1 MATSH
6 YGDFGLYRRVA
17 HQARSAWRSLAVL
30 FGVGLLATPLALL
43 TPLPLKIA
51 VDSVLGSHPLP
62 TFLAV
67 LVPRAVT
74 QSPDLLLLFVAVL
87 AIAIALLSQLQALAS
102 KYFTTVAGERLVFD
116 LRARI
121 FHHLQRIS
129 LSYHDS
135 VGTADSVYRIQN
147 DAQAIRFLVVDGFIP
162 SVSAAATLAGMIY
175 VMIRIDWQ
183 LTLIALVISPPLLLL
198 TRRYRPRLR
207 RQSKE
212 IKKIESATMAVVHEV
227 LGALRVVKAFA
238 QEEREAERFGVRS
251 GEGVKRR
258 TRLALTEGRFN
269 VIVGLITAAGTSA
282 VLFVGIGHVRSGVLS
297 LGDLLLVMG
306 YLVKLYDPIK
316 TISRKMASVQGHLAS
331 VERALALLDEPAD
344 VEERPDAVPLARAR
358 GDINFRG
365 VSFSYGSDRPVLHD
379 VSFNIEAGTRLGIV
393 GASGAGKSTL
403 INLLARFYD
412 PTDGRILLDGRDLRD
427 YRLKD
432 LRRQFAFVL
441 QDSVLFSATI
451 AENIAYSN
459 PGIARDAVIAAA
471 QAANVHEFIDGLP
484 QGYDTEVGERGV
496 KLSGG
501 QRQRIAIARA
511 FLENSPVLVLDEPT
525 SAVDAQTEA
534 AIVDALERLQRGRTV
549 ILISHRRTAL
559 AGVSAVLRLED
570 GRVSADRPA
579 GSPMPRSALPPA
591 TPRPFAGGRPAR
603 RMDRLRAHPAVQAWL
618 RLDSAHRIPERIAP
632 AKVKPNKTR
641 PMTVYRLEG
650 VGTAGATVIAKR
662 CKRRDGLIERTVYEQ
677 ILTRVPLAGPRYYG
691 AVPDPNEDPD
701 KDVCWLFVGEIQ
713 GEKYDMLLP
722 EHRAAAAH
730 WLGTLHTEACPV
742 ANETELPD
750 AGPTRYRRQMRAAQD
765 LIRNHLDN
773 PAFSADDLAF
783 LDGLLARFDQLDEH
797 WAWLENAATGLPS
810 TLVHGDFNGKN
821 LRVES
826 CRAGLRIMAFDWE
839 DSGRGVPTTDLA
851 QVVTSSC
858 RISAS
863 PDLATYLAVVRGRWP
878 DRNQADIERLA
889 TCGAVFRALAVIEW
903 DSHHLA
909 HDWADSFVPNL
920 RLYEAELTH
929 ALGQLGWRQPVAT
942 LR

>member
-1 MATSH
+1 MAASR
-6 YGDFGLYRRVA
+6 YGDFGLYQRVA
-17 HQARSAWRSLAVL
+17 RQARPAWRSLAAL
-30 FGVGLLATPLALL
+30 FVVGLLAAPLALL

-62 TFLAV
+62 AFLDV
-67 LVPRAVT
+67 LVPRAVM
-74 QSPDLLLLFVAVL
+74 QSPDLLLLFVTVL
-87 AIAIALLSQLQALAS
+87 AIAIALLGQLQALAS
-102 KYFTTVAGERLVFD
+102 KYVTTVAGERLVFD

-147 DAQAIRFLVVDGFIP
+147 DTQAIRFLVVDGFIP

-183 LTLIALVISPPLLLL
+183 LTLIALAISPPLLLL
-198 TRRYRPRLR
+198 TRRYRRRLR
-207 RQSKE
+207 SLSRE
-212 IKKIESATMAVVHEV
+212 VKKIESAAMAVVHEV

-238 QEEREAERFGVRS
+238 QEEREGKRFAVRS
-251 GEGVKRR
+251 DEGVQRR

-269 VIVGLITAAGTSA
+269 VVVGVITAAGTSA

-344 VEERPDAVPLARAR
+344 VEERPDAVALAGAR
-358 GDINFRG
+358 GDIAFRG

-379 VSFNIEAGTRLGIV
+379 VSFDIEAGTRLGIV

-459 PGIARDAVIAAA
+459 PDSAHDAIIAAA
-471 QAANVHEFIDGLP
+471 QAANVHEFIVGLP

-570 GRVSADRPA
+570 GRVIADSPA
-579 GSPMPRSALPPA
+579 GTPLSARTPA
-591 TPRPFAGGRPAR
+591 TPLRFAGARPAM

-618 RLDSAHRIPERIAP
+618 RLDPAHPIPARIAP
-632 AKVKPNKTR
+632 AKVKPNRTR

-650 VGTAGATVIAKR
+650 VGAAGSTVIAKR
-662 CKRRDGLIERTVYEQ
+662 CKHGDGLNERTVYEQ

-691 AVPDPNEDPD
+691 ALPDPNDDPE
-701 KDVCWLFVGEIQ
+701 KDVCWLFIGEIQ
-713 GEKYDMLLP
+713 GEKYDLLQP
-722 EHRAAAAH
+722 EHRTAAAR
-730 WLGTLHTEACPV
+730 WLGTLHTEACP
-742 ANETELPD
+742 AAKRAELPD
-750 AGPTRYRRQMRAAQD
+750 AGPTRYRRQMREARD

-773 PAFSADDLAF
+773 PAFSADDLTF
-783 LDGLLARFDQLDEH
+783 LDSLLARFD
-797 WAWLENAATGLPS
+797 
-810 TLVHGDFNGKN
+810 
-821 LRVES
+821 
-826 CRAGLRIMAFDWE
+826 
-839 DSGRGVPTTDLA
+839 
-851 QVVTSSC
+851 
-858 RISAS
+858 
-863 PDLATYLAVVRGRWP
+863 
-878 DRNQADIERLA
+878 
-889 TCGAVFRALAVIEW
+889 
-903 DSHHLA
+903 HL
-909 HDWADSFVPNL
+909 
-920 RLYEAELTH
+920 
-929 ALGQLGWRQPVAT
+929 
-942 LR
+942 